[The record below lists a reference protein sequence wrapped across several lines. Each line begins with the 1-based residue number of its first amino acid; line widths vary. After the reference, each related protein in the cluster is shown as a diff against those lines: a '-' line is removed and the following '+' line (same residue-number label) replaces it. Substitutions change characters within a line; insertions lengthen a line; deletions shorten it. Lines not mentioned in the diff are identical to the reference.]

1 MLWLVRLFRKDKP
14 KTVWDLQE
22 EQFILAANS
31 LKTLQVPLGGCMSI
45 DPEELRDQIIES
57 RERYKALVRR
67 DDWIDNKPFQPF

>member
-1 MLWLVRLFRKDKP
+1 MILFRRRP

-31 LKTLQVPLGGCMSI
+31 LKTLQAPLGGCMTI

-57 RERYKALVRR
+57 RERYKDLVRR
-67 DDWIDNKPFQPF
+67 DD

>member
-1 MLWLVRLFRKDKP
+1 MLWLVRLFRLFRKDKP

-57 RERYKALVRR
+57 RERYKDLVRR
-67 DDWIDNKPFQPF
+67 EGH

>member
-1 MLWLVRLFRKDKP
+1 MKLFKRRP
-14 KTVWDLQE
+14 KTRTEIEE

-57 RERYKALVRR
+57 RERYKDLVRR
-67 DDWIDNKPFQPF
+67 DD

>member
-57 RERYKALVRR
+57 RERYKDLVRR
-67 DDWIDNKPFQPF
+67 DD